1 MVSVG
6 RIATNFGKLLFDAE
20 YMTAMEKSM
29 KNAVKVNK
37 AADKSIF
44 SGFGKQIKNSF
55 LDAERATK
63 STGVFEGLTN
73 SAKSFPS
80 DISKA
85 WKAETSL
92 GKQLKGV
99 LGQFGKRIPLIGTGL
114 MLVFELPNIFKAT
127 TEGGIVSGVVET
139 AKAGLRTGG
148 GALGAVIGQAICPIP
163 IVGLLGGIIGYSLTG
178 MLTGRT
184 YTEKKEELAQAMN
197 NSQNAQQQAAQTLY
211 AAQQNP
217 FAAGNS
223 YPSVPQNAY
232 GQTQS
237 TIPIM
242 NFASGATISPQE
254 LQAWKNLYMME
265 AMNFNNNMAY
275 CA

>member
-1 MVSVG
+1 MVSVS

-29 KNAVKVNK
+29 KHAGQVNK
-37 AADKSIF
+37 AAEKSIF

-55 LDAERATK
+55 LDAEKATK
-63 STGVFEGLTN
+63 GTGVFEGLTK

-99 LGQFGKRIPLIGTGL
+99 LGQVGKRMPLIGTGL
-114 MLVFELPNIFKAT
+114 MLMFELPNIWSAT
-127 TEGGIVSGVVET
+127 TEEGILSGVFET
-139 AKAGLRTGG
+139 AKAGIRTAGG
-148 GALGAVIGQAICPIP
+148 TLGAVIGQAICPIP
-163 IVGLLGGIIGYSLTG
+163 VVGGLLGGVIGYSLG
-178 MLTGRT
+178 SFLTGKT
-184 YTEKKEELAQAMN
+184 HTEKKEELAQTMN
-197 NSQNAQQQAAQTLY
+197 ASQNTAQQANNLLV

-217 FAAGNS
+217 
-223 YPSVPQNAY
+223 YPQQVAP
-232 GQTQS
+232 
-237 TIPIM
+237 IPIM

-265 AMNFNNNMAY
+265 AMNFRNNNFAY
-275 CA
+275 DA